1 MNFLRR
7 GIYERGKVMREREHV
22 ALVAEAMAD
31 MQKAKLDDLTKQLHV
46 ILKKDL
52 QVVTRKHQK

>member
-1 MNFLRR
+1 
-7 GIYERGKVMREREHV
+7 MREREHV